1 MNLSKVYQNLKE
13 DNYRFQFPLK
23 DKFYVFKI
31 ENFLDQESYNFID
44 KNFYN
49 FSKENLKQTFLKYSV
64 KSNEETYKKNVQNNR
79 YLSEIDK
86 LFTSKEFN
94 YFFLKKLYFK
104 ILKSRIGN
112 NHFLRMFKIQK
123 FNEPTKSRIISNLE
137 TRVEYS
143 FLVNGAVVNQH
154 TDAVKKMLSLMLY
167 FPDDNA
173 NITLDEQ
180 KKFGTQFWNSK
191 KENFRNEHIQN
202 KRDISSFKNENKIA
216 YTTPFEKFHLY
227 GFIKNKY
234 SWHSVD
240 KIEAPSNYFRR
251 SININIFFS

>member
-1 MNLSKVYQNLKE
+1 MHLNRIYENIKK
-13 DNYRFQFPLK
+13 DNYKFQFLAK
-23 DKFYVFKI
+23 DQFYLFKI
-31 ENFLDQESYNFID
+31 ENFLDEDSFNFIN
-44 KNFYN
+44 KHFYK
-49 FSKENLKQTFLKYSV
+49 FSEKDLKQTFLKYSV
-64 KSNEETYKKNVQNNR
+64 NSTEESYKKNIKNDNH
-79 YLSEIDK
+79 LSDIHK
-86 LFTSKEFN
+86 IFTSKEFS

-104 ILKSRIGN
+104 ILKSRLGD

-123 FNEPTKSRIISNLE
+123 FNESSKSRIISNLE

-143 FLVNGAVVNQH
+143 FLVNGAVVNPH
-154 TDAVKKMLSLMLY
+154 TDAIKKMISLMLY

-202 KRDISSFKNENKIA
+202 KKDISSFKNENKIA
-216 YTTPFEKFHLY
+216 YTAPFEKFHLY

-240 KIEAPSNYFRR
+240 KIEAPSNYTRR
-251 SININIFFS
+251 SININIFFN